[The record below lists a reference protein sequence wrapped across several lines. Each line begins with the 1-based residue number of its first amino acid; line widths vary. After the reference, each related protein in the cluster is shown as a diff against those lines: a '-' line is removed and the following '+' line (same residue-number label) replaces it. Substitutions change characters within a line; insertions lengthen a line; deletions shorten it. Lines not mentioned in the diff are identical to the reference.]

1 MLEQKSTD
9 ENKQKIVIFWSPL
22 VWLRN
27 DGSIVLCTECESD
40 ITYLFCT
47 TKKEIKNVKAVLRKA
62 LDALEC

>member
-9 ENKQKIVIFWSPL
+9 ENKQKIVIFWSSL

-27 DGSIVLCTECESD
+27 DGNIVLYTECESD
-40 ITYLFCT
+40 INICST
-47 TKKEIKNVKAVLRKA
+47 TKKEIKHVKAVLRKA